1 MDGES
6 VESVKNSTANEDERE
21 GGCRMANPLYR
32 IRASNRGGS
41 GYAVPPQAGEPF
53 REIKNAD
60 GDLIKAKLDDDG
72 EVIRLP
78 GITTVLKV
86 ADGQGLIQWSVDQTA
101 AYAVA
106 NVESLLNRT
115 MEQGW
120 GFLRFFHRRQPDL
133 TDPLRSAHSGVLND
147 LAELGTNMHD
157 WIEADLIGDF
167 PPEVNSIQMQ
177 QMIEVWGTFKF
188 MHDIK
193 PVYTEVTLYGEG
205 YAGTF
210 DLLAWIDGELWL
222 IDIKT
227 SRRVGKS
234 HKMQLAALRDAPLML
249 AKNADEVWEKVDFP
263 QPTRYGFIQI
273 RPDDDDRE
281 AFVELHEVSE
291 TELDFYLRR
300 FRACLE
306 INTVDHELKQ
316 WEKDG
321 MLDTAKE
328 EES

>member
-1 MDGES
+1 MS
-6 VESVKNSTANEDERE
+6 
-21 GGCRMANPLYR
+21 NPLYR
-32 IRASNRGGS
+32 VRASGRGGS
-41 GYAVPPQAGEPF
+41 GYARPPLPGEEF
-53 REIKNAD
+53 KQVKNAD
-60 GDLIKAKLDDDG
+60 GVLIDAVVDAAG
-72 EVIRLP
+72 NAIVVP
-78 GITTVLKV
+78 GVTTVLKV

-120 GFLRFFHRRQPDL
+120 GFLRFFHSRKPDV
-133 TDPLRSAHSGVLND
+133 TDPLRNAHSGVLND

-157 WIEADLIGDF
+157 WIEVDLTGNDF
-167 PPEVNSIQMQ
+167 PPQVDSIQMQ
-177 QMIEVWGTFKF
+177 QMIEVWGGFKF

-249 AKNADEVWEKVDFP
+249 AKNVDGVWEKVDFP
-263 QPTRYGFIQI
+263 QPTRYGFIQV

-316 WEKDG
+316 WEKSG

-328 EES
+328 EE